1 MADDLAAENAR
12 LRARLAALE
21 GPSIASSIVELV
33 GNTPLLRLDAASAEC
48 GEVLGKLEFLNPGG
62 SVKDRAAL
70 EIVLAAERDGLRR
83 RRAPLEVADGTEACS
98 RRERAC
104 AAIDGAFFCGQFA
117 NPANER
123 SHYAATGTGGTA
135 AAPAAPRGSGGA
147 GAAPPPE
154 IIVVEPELSRV
165 LSGGQH
171 HNGHGV
177 TGIGAGVPSRSSPP
191 RARPRQASSRRTRE
205 AAALGDALDAARD
218 LGLTAGVLAG
228 RARAR
233 RSARGVSG
241 GSARRAASSSC
252 CRRRARLTH
261 PLFDAARREAELF
274 GAQFAALSA
283 FLASLFE
290 GLPVAGGED
299 AGMTGAFRVTLAT
312 PNGSVLLS
320 PYGFIDTPAARAPR
334 GLKRDHGAIFTFLE
348 EAENERMH
356 LLVCMKMFE
365 ARPRRWRSSPPPQF
379 TMTPLLCATYAA
391 SPRAMHRFVGYL
403 EETAVMTY
411 ANLVEKA
418 ATPARCCTV
427 PGPASTPDIAKSY
440 WKLDDDASWAECL
453 RHMLADESHHRD
465 VNHAF
470 AELRARRT
478 RSSGTARDFDK
489 AATAT
494 PPRSAATG
502 RRRRSRTS
510 GAPPQLTQRASSGN
524 MRRLSFYQ
532 KKTITDDNM
541 DALLGED
548 NPLSKLGWYD
558 FLVHTELCT
567 MNYDGLGVDDDMK
580 LNHMIR
586 MMENLRVPQTLKKP
600 AGEILPFVYDIK
612 MVMRDNSYHNFTHV
626 TDVTQYMYTLLLA
639 THVAERLRPV
649 ELAAAYI
656 AAVCHDLDH
665 PGLSNTYQNNENT
678 ELSKRYNKESPL
690 ENHHLSVFGRL
701 CEARAVGEPADGGG
715 ESASSTSCTT

>member
-1 MADDLAAENAR
+1 MLA
-12 LRARLAALE
+12 LA
-21 GPSIASSIVELV
+21 
-33 GNTPLLRLDAASAEC
+33 
-48 GEVLGKLEFLNPGG
+48 
-62 SVKDRAAL
+62 
-70 EIVLAAERDGLRR
+70 
-83 RRAPLEVADGTEACS
+83 
-98 RRERAC
+98 ERAC

-123 SHYAATGTGGTA
+123 SHYAATGA
-135 AAPAAPRGSGGA
+135 AAR
-147 GAAPPPE
+147 AAPPPE

-177 TGIGAGVPSRSSPP
+177 TGIGAGVPLAFAAAGEAAPSKFAPD
-191 RARPRQASSRRTRE
+191 AYE

-228 RARAR
+228 PSSGAALCVAAASR
-233 RSARGVSG
+233 G
-241 GSARRAASSSC
+241 GSAKSRVVVVLPSAGERY
-252 CRRRARLTH
+252 LTH
-261 PLFDAARREAELF
+261 PLFDAARLRPSRSSSARRAGRSDAALSSRSSCAKRRPRGARRRRRPSSTRAPRSRPTSRPSSRARPTPCPDARLEDLGATSLTAARLLGKLAQSGALAEGSLPGAKVALLKVALLGTARDLARVLLRLGPGDAPLPGAPAPPSYAVHVELF

-320 PYGFIDTPAARAPR
+320 PYGFIDTPAARAR
-334 GLKRDHGAIFTFLE
+334 GGFMNVLYHGFNFITGYDHADPSPSSVAWRLIILESFAGVPGSVAAGFRHFYSLRELKRDHGAIFTFLE

-365 ARPRRWRSSPPPQF
+365 ASPATRALVVAAQF

-418 ATPARCCTV
+418 ATPGTRLHGAWA
-427 PGPASTPDIAKSY
+427 GLDAPDIAKSY

-470 AELRARRT
+470 AELPRDAENPFI
-478 RSSGTARDFDK
+478 GDHMRDFDK
-489 AATAT
+489 AATA
-494 PPRSAATG
+494 
-502 RRRRSRTS
+502 
-510 GAPPQLTQRASSGN
+510 
-524 MRRLSFYQ
+524 
-532 KKTITDDNM
+532 
-541 DALLGED
+541 
-548 NPLSKLGWYD
+548 
-558 FLVHTELCT
+558 H
-567 MNYDGLGVDDDMK
+567 
-580 LNHMIR
+580 
-586 MMENLRVPQTLKKP
+586 
-600 AGEILPFVYDIK
+600 
-612 MVMRDNSYHNFTHV
+612 
-626 TDVTQYMYTLLLA
+626 
-639 THVAERLRPV
+639 
-649 ELAAAYI
+649 AAA
-656 AAVCHDLDH
+656 
-665 PGLSNTYQNNENT
+665 
-678 ELSKRYNKESPL
+678 KRRE
-690 ENHHLSVFGRL
+690 
-701 CEARAVGEPADGGG
+701 
-715 ESASSTSCTT
+715 